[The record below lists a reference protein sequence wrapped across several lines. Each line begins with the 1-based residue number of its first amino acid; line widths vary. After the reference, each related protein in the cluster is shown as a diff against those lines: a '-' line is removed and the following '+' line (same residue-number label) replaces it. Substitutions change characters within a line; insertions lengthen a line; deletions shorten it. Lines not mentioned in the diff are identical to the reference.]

1 MLTFL
6 PRINS
11 WASPFALC
19 ENCKRSLLPD
29 VPQDDGIIIEPW
41 DKEPHTNGCLI
52 RTSFI
57 LICIFVF
64 IILLKYL

>member
-1 MLTFL
+1 MRC
-6 PRINS
+6 PRCGYDSKNRIV
-11 WASPFALC
+11 C
-19 ENCKRSLLPD
+19 DNCKRSLLPD

-41 DKEPHTNGCLI
+41 DKDPHTNGCLI